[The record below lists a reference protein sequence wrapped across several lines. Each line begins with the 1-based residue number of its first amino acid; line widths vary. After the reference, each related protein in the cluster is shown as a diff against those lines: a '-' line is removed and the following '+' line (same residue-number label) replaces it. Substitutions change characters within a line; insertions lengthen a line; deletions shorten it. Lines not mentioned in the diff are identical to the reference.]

1 MNINEISIVFNAV
14 QIFLGLPHGKCTLF
28 FKGIAVFALLISV
41 FLIFA
46 ACFLIRV
53 FFVSPHKDMLWVTF
67 ILGYKRRVACEPN
80 DIILDHSL
88 AFTRIIWATE
98 IRSFLLPVLSV
109 AVILALFTL
118 TQNSYFIFRDLKNED
133 TLLFFSFLALIYW
146 IEWFVLFP
154 YFVFSWKKKKKVPQQ
169 KISISDFSINCSLV
183 AIFWFSITTYF
194 SLGSILVRKSHLRC
208 CQEIS
213 WPSEYWVEVE
223 RTLTLAS
230 GSLGLSPHSATC
242 QHYSLAQVP
251 LNNTRT
257 ITL

>member
-1 MNINEISIVFNAV
+1 M
-14 QIFLGLPHGKCTLF
+14 QILLGLPHGKCTLF

-41 FLIFA
+41 FLLFA

-53 FFVSPHKDMLWVTF
+53 LFVSPHKDRLWVTF
-67 ILGYKRRVACEPN
+67 ILGYKKRVACEPS

-88 AFTRIIWATE
+88 AFTGIIRATE
-98 IRSFLLPVLSV
+98 IRSYLLPVLSV
-109 AVILALFTL
+109 AVILALFAL
-118 TQNSYFIFRDLKNED
+118 TQNSYFIFRDLKNKD
-133 TLLFFSFLALIYW
+133 TLGFFSPFLALIYW

-154 YFVFSWKKKKKVPQQ
+154 YFVFSLKKKVPQQ
-169 KISISDFSINCSLV
+169 KNSISDFSINCSLV
-183 AIFWFSITTYF
+183 AIFWFSVTTYF

-213 WPSEYWVEVE
+213 WPREYWVELE

-230 GSLGLSPHSATC
+230 GSLGLSPLSATC

-251 LNNTRT
+251 LNNNRT